1 MFRLKKLQRVI
12 TKQNI
17 DSILIINGVDSK
29 KNEENEKLTKWLLLG
44 SNGINV
50 INNFLNPIFDEL
62 MIYITINQVYIY
74 CEKQAYEKL
83 FTKFMLPSINVFLNH
98 HPDN

>member
-1 MFRLKKLQRVI
+1 
-12 TKQNI
+12 
-17 DSILIINGVDSK
+17 VDSK

-74 CEKQAYEKL
+74 CEK
-83 FTKFMLPSINVFLNH
+83 
-98 HPDN
+98 